1 MATAPP
7 MPKTETAA
15 HPASRPA
22 DAGVAPEIFTPDQ
35 LEAHAVKIAATH
47 DLSPNPKRGKPL
59 LPRLDD
65 SADRLDAAYKFLV
78 TTAKNGAVAV
88 GSEDWL
94 RDNHHVVQDQVR
106 EIRQHLPRRYY
117 QQLPKLASGPFAG
130 YPRIYVLAREL
141 VTHTAGRIDLGTI
154 VDFTRAYQR
163 TSQLSIGETWAIPLM
178 LRLALVEELRRLA
191 NRVVE
196 ARRAREKARSW
207 HVRLAE
213 KTWSDRQVTQLLE
226 DGRGPDGRLSAGF
239 VVEFLQ
245 WLRDQPLTHA
255 PAWQALHRALEEQD
269 DSADEM
275 LRLEH
280 QREAADQLAIGN
292 LINTMRLVTAIDW
305 TLFFERV
312 NVVEEVLRKDPYRGV
327 RTDGLRDARSVSALS
342 RGPGQTSAAPGSLG
356 GRSGGRP
363 QRLGTPRRSG
373 TRSAPPRRLLPHLT
387 RAGFNSS
394 G

>member
-1 MATAPP
+1 M
-7 MPKTETAA
+7 
-15 HPASRPA
+15 
-22 DAGVAPEIFTPDQ
+22 
-35 LEAHAVKIAATH
+35 
-47 DLSPNPKRGKPL
+47 
-59 LPRLDD
+59 
-65 SADRLDAAYKFLV
+65 
-78 TTAKNGAVAV
+78 AV

-130 YPRIYVLAREL
+130 YPRIYLLAREL

-191 NRVVE
+191 ESGRRG
-196 ARRAREKARSW
+196 APRAREGSELARPAGGKDLE
-207 HVRLAE
+207 RPPG
-213 KTWSDRQVTQLLE
+213 DRSCWRMAG
-226 DGRGPDGRLSAGF
+226 GRTAASPPDSSSSSSNGCAISHS
-239 VVEFLQ
+239 
-245 WLRDQPLTHA
+245 PHA

-292 LINTMRLVTAIDW
+292 LITTMRLVSAIDW

-312 NVVEEVLRKDPYRGV
+312 NVVEEVLRKDPSGAYALMDFATRDRYRHSV
-327 RTDGLRDARSVSALS
+327 EALAKRAR
-342 RGPGQTSAAPGSLG
+342 RQRSLG
-356 GRSGGRP
+356 GRRP
-363 QRLGTPRRSG
+363 R
-373 TRSAPPRRLLPHLT
+373 
-387 RAGFNSS
+387 
-394 G
+394 